1 MPLSLCSLN
10 TSLRITF
17 STEFGVI
24 WLAWILFPF
33 LSFGG
38 RLSTWY
44 LHLDHLYY
52 SLDVVN
58 KFSHFSL
65 LGSYSK
71 APEYTEYDALRIIF
85 DTKCSF
91 RLTRKAHSLS
101 IHGTQPMQNPNIYWI
116 WRKKIRLGASRKSDT
131 QKKRQRQWVSAAKN
145 GAKWKKAA
153 VKAEEM

>member
-71 APEYTEYDALRIIF
+71 APENREYDALRIIF
-85 DTKCSF
+85 DTKFSF

-116 WRKKIRLGASRKSDT
+116 WRKKIVWALL
-131 QKKRQRQWVSAAKN
+131 
-145 GAKWKKAA
+145 
-153 VKAEEM
+153 VKAIHRKRDSDSGWALRKMVPSERKQL